1 MLFAACDGD
10 RDGKRVRVV
19 MQNEPVAVRTC
30 GLCNFLR
37 GKSGTVDE
45 SGAPESGSPVGKS
58 QFLSVGVD

>member
-1 MLFAACDGD
+1 
-10 RDGKRVRVV
+10 